1 MNKELT
7 NTLSQL
13 NSITNTVIL
22 KYPITVAASEAK
34 DIYVHLDVSQLDF
47 NTFPDIG
54 LNNNLNNYLNLFK
67 LFDDNRTVTYSKDT
81 IEISSG
87 EITSSYI
94 TDNVALMEAYDISP
108 DQFQKTEEVPTV
120 CSIDLTVDDIK
131 KLKAAT
137 GVFKDLSEI
146 IIKCQDS
153 EVSMSLGATNKFN
166 ARDNSYKIKKNV
178 SSTKDFEIK
187 IPVENFKKLP
197 ESEYT
202 FEVKYNESRDAY
214 RILMKNKALSGLK
227 IIMSVIK

>member
-108 DQFQKTEEVPTV
+108 DQFQKTEEVPRV

>member
-1 MNKELT
+1 MNKDLT
-7 NTLSQL
+7 NVLQQL

-34 DIYVHLDVSQLDF
+34 DIYVPLDVSQVDF

-54 LNNNLNNYLNLFK
+54 LNNNINNYLNLFK

-120 CSIDLTVDDIK
+120 CGIDLTVDDIK

-166 ARDNSYKIKKNV
+166 ARDNSYKIVKDST
-178 SSTKDFEIK
+178 SSKDFEIK
-187 IPVENFKKLP
+187 IPVENFKKVP
-197 ESEYT
+197 ESDYT
-202 FEVKYNESRDAY
+202 LEIKYNESRDAY
-214 RILMKNKALSGLK
+214 RLFLKNKSLTGLK
-227 IIMSVIK
+227 LILSVIK

>member
-1 MNKELT
+1 MNKDLT
-7 NTLSQL
+7 NVLQQL

-34 DIYVHLDVSQLDF
+34 DMYVHLDISQLDD
-47 NTFPDIG
+47 NSFPDIG

-67 LFDDNRTVTYSKDT
+67 LFDDTRAVTFKGDTV
-81 IEISSG
+81 EISSG

-94 TDNVALMEAYDISP
+94 TDNVALMEGYDISP
-108 DQFQKTEEVPTV
+108 EQFQKTEEVPTV

-131 KLKAAT
+131 KLKSAT

-166 ARDNSYKIKKNV
+166 ARDNSYKIRKNT
-178 SSTKDFEIK
+178 SATKEFEIK

-202 FEVKYNESRDAY
+202 FEVKYNEARDAY

-227 IIMSVIK
+227 LIMSVIK

>member
-13 NSITNTVIL
+13 NTITNTVIL
-22 KYPITVAASEAK
+22 KYPVTVAASEAK
-34 DIYVHLDVSQLDF
+34 DIYVHLDVSQIDT
-47 NTFPDIG
+47 NEFPDIG
-54 LNNNLNNYLNLFK
+54 LNNNLNSYLNLFK
-67 LFDDNRTVTYSKDT
+67 LFEDSRIVNYNKDT

-94 TDNVALMEAYDISP
+94 TDNVALMEAYNISP
-108 DQFQKTEEVPTV
+108 EQFQKTEEVPTV
-120 CSIDLTVDDIK
+120 CSINLTVDDIK
-131 KLKAAT
+131 KLKSAT
-137 GVFKDLSEI
+137 SVFKDLSEI

-166 ARDNSYKIKKNV
+166 ARDNSYKIKKDAT
-178 SSTKDFEIK
+178 STKDFEIK
-187 IPVENFKKLP
+187 IPVENFKKIP
-197 ESEYT
+197 ESEYI
-202 FEVKYNESRDAY
+202 FEVKYHESKDAY

>member
-13 NSITNTVIL
+13 NTITNTVIL
-22 KYPITVAASEAK
+22 KYPVTVAASEAK
-34 DIYVHLDVSQLDF
+34 DIYVHLDVSQIDP
-47 NTFPDIG
+47 NEFPNIG

-67 LFDDNRTVTYSKDT
+67 LFDDTRTIAYNGDT
-81 IEISSG
+81 IMISSG

-108 DQFQKTEEVPTV
+108 EQFQKTEEVPTV

-131 KLKAAT
+131 KLKSAT

-153 EVSMSLGATNKFN
+153 EVSISLGATNKFN
-166 ARDNSYKIKKNV
+166 ARDNSYKIRKNTTA
-178 SSTKDFEIK
+178 TKDFEIK
-187 IPVENFKKLP
+187 IPVENFKKIP
-197 ESEYT
+197 ESEYI

>member
-34 DIYVHLDVSQLDF
+34 DIYVHLDVSQIDS
-47 NTFPDIG
+47 NEFPDIG

-67 LFDDNRTVTYSKDT
+67 LFDDTRSISYNKDT

-94 TDNVALMEAYDISP
+94 TDNVALMGAYDISP

-131 KLKAAT
+131 KLK
-137 GVFKDLSEI
+137 D
-146 IIKCQDS
+146 
-153 EVSMSLGATNKFN
+153 
-166 ARDNSYKIKKNV
+166 KK
-178 SSTKDFEIK
+178 
-187 IPVENFKKLP
+187 
-197 ESEYT
+197 
-202 FEVKYNESRDAY
+202 
-214 RILMKNKALSGLK
+214 
-227 IIMSVIK
+227 

>member
-1 MNKELT
+1 MNKDLT
-7 NTLSQL
+7 NVLQQL

-22 KYPITVAASEAK
+22 KHPITVAASEAK
-34 DIYVHLDVSQLDF
+34 DIYVHLDISQLDT
-47 NTFPDIG
+47 NAFPDIG
-54 LNNNLNNYLNLFK
+54 LNDNLNNYLNLYK
-67 LFDDNRTVTYSKDT
+67 LFDDNRTVSFKGDT
-81 IEISSG
+81 VEISSG
-87 EITSSYI
+87 DITSSYI

-108 DQFQKTEEVPTV
+108 EQFQKTEEVPTV

-131 KLKAAT
+131 KLKSAT

-166 ARDNSYKIKKNV
+166 ARDNSYKIRKNT
-178 SSTKDFEIK
+178 SATKEFEIK

-202 FEVKYNESRDAY
+202 FEVKHNESRDAY
-214 RILMKNKALSGLK
+214 RILLKNKALSGLK
-227 IIMSVIK
+227 LIMSVIK

>member
-1 MNKELT
+1 MNKDLT
-7 NTLSQL
+7 NVLQQL

-22 KYPITVAASEAK
+22 KHPITVAASEAK
-34 DIYVHLDVSQLDF
+34 DIYVHLDISQLDT
-47 NTFPDIG
+47 NAFPDIG
-54 LNNNLNNYLNLFK
+54 LNDNLNNYLNLYK
-67 LFDDNRTVTYSKDT
+67 LFDDNRTVSFKGDT
-81 IEISSG
+81 VEISSG
-87 EITSSYI
+87 DITSSYI

-108 DQFQKTEEVPTV
+108 EQFQKTEEVPTV

-131 KLKAAT
+131 KLKSAT

-166 ARDNSYKIKKNV
+166 ARDNSYKIRKNT
-178 SSTKDFEIK
+178 SATKEFEIK

-214 RILMKNKALSGLK
+214 RILLKNKALSGLK
-227 IIMSVIK
+227 LIMSVIK

>member
-1 MNKELT
+1 MNKNLT
-7 NTLSQL
+7 NVLQQL
-13 NSITNTVIL
+13 NTITNTVIL
-22 KYPITVAASEAK
+22 KHPITVAASESK
-34 DIYVHLDVSQLDF
+34 DIYVYLDVSELDSES
-47 NTFPDIG
+47 FPDIG

-67 LFDDNRTVTYSKDT
+67 LFDDSRTVSFNGDT
-81 IEISSG
+81 VQISSR

-94 TDNVALMEAYDISP
+94 TDNVALMEGYDISP
-108 DQFQKTEEVPTV
+108 EQFQKTEEVPTE

-131 KLKAAT
+131 KLKSAT

-166 ARDNSYKIKKNV
+166 ARDNSYKIKKDSK
-178 SSTKDFEIK
+178 SSKDFEIK
-187 IPVENFKKLP
+187 IPVENFKKIP

-202 FEVKYNESRDAY
+202 FEVKYNEARDAY

>member
-94 TDNVALMEAYDISP
+94 TDNVALMEGYDISP
-108 DQFQKTEEVPTV
+108 EQFQKTEEVPTV

-131 KLKAAT
+131 KLKSAT

-166 ARDNSYKIKKNV
+166 ARDNSYKIRKNT
-178 SSTKDFEIK
+178 SATKDFEIK

>member
-1 MNKELT
+1 MNKDLT
-7 NTLSQL
+7 NVLQQL
-13 NSITNTVIL
+13 NTITNTVIL

-34 DIYVHLDVSQLDF
+34 DMYVHLDISQLDD
-47 NTFPDIG
+47 NSFPDIG

-67 LFDDNRTVTYSKDT
+67 LFDDTRAVTFKGDTV
-81 IEISSG
+81 EISSG

-94 TDNVALMEAYDISP
+94 TDNVALMEGYDISP
-108 DQFQKTEEVPTV
+108 EQFQKTEEVPTV

-131 KLKAAT
+131 KLKSAT

-166 ARDNSYKIKKNV
+166 ARDNSYKIRKNT
-178 SSTKDFEIK
+178 SATKEFEIK

-202 FEVKYNESRDAY
+202 FEVKYNEARDAY

-227 IIMSVIK
+227 LIMSVIK